1 MTYVLFIGEN
11 ERDDRI
17 RSNMADRMNLVMTA
31 STDNFTYDDLTEV
44 ARREQRNKTISD
56 VRKDLYQAM
65 AECQEMLKRES
76 EREFAADPFST
87 KSKLASNQL
96 LKFQEKAAQVFGF
109 RMGKLLDMAL
119 RAAEGNRTE
128 TSRLTMEEKE
138 IYDEVHSLLMEK
150 RSLLLGGVRT
160 KVAETEEPSLHTAA
174 VPDMV
179 TEARREDKAEAAAD
193 VPPYPQ
199 DEAVVE
205 VEAATPP
212 VVDLEKGPDE
222 AGIQEANTPA
232 PVAAPATQPAA
243 EFVILRVLEDIPKFV
258 GPDRTY
264 KLRKEDLVCMPSTI
278 SKALIARKKA
288 VAVSILLSS

>member
-1 MTYVLFIGEN
+1 
-11 ERDDRI
+11 
-17 RSNMADRMNLVMTA
+17 MNLVMTA

-44 ARREQRNKTISD
+44 ARREQRNKTIAD

-128 TSRLTMEEKE
+128 TSRLTIEEKE
-138 IYDEVHSLLMEK
+138 IYDEVYSLLKEK
-150 RSLLLGGVRT
+150 RSLLLENVRT
-160 KVAETEEPSLHTAA
+160 RIVEVEEPSLATAE

-179 TEARREDKAEAAAD
+179 KEAKREEVEEAAVD
-193 VPPYPQ
+193 VPVYPKH
-199 DEAVVE
+199 DVDSEAE
-205 VEAATPP
+205 ATPP
-212 VVDLEKGPDE
+212 TVDAEIDNDGAVDKELY
-222 AGIQEANTPA
+222 TSA
-232 PVAAPATQPAA
+232 PVAAQAA
-243 EFVILRVLEDIPKFV
+243 PPTTEFVILRVLEDIPKFV

-264 KLRKEDLVCMPSTI
+264 TLRKEDLVCLPSTI

-288 VAVSILLSS
+288 VAVSVVPSPR

>member
-1 MTYVLFIGEN
+1 
-11 ERDDRI
+11 
-17 RSNMADRMNLVMTA
+17 MNLVMTA

-65 AECQEMLKRES
+65 AVCQEMLKRES

-128 TSRLTMEEKE
+128 TSKLTIEEKE
-138 IYDEVHSLLMEK
+138 IYDEVHSLLKEK
-150 RSLLLGGVRT
+150 RSLLLENVRT
-160 KVAETEEPSLHTAA
+160 RIVEVEEPSLDTAE

-179 TEARREDKAEAAAD
+179 KEAKREEVEEAAVD
-193 VPPYPQ
+193 VPVYPKYEV
-199 DEAVVE
+199 D
-205 VEAATPP
+205 VEAETAVHPRP
-212 VVDLEKGPDE
+212 DAEEGPDGAVDKE
-222 AGIQEANTPA
+222 LNTPA
-232 PVAAPATQPAA
+232 PVAAPVAPPTT

-264 KLRKEDLVCMPSTI
+264 TLRKEDLVCLPSTI

-288 VAVSILLSS
+288 VAVSVVLSA

>member
-1 MTYVLFIGEN
+1 
-11 ERDDRI
+11 
-17 RSNMADRMNLVMTA
+17 MADRMNLMMTA

-44 ARREQRNKTISD
+44 ARREQRNKNISD

-76 EREFAADPFST
+76 EREFATDPFST

-128 TSRLTMEEKE
+128 TSRLTIEEKE
-138 IYDEVHSLLMEK
+138 IYDEVHSLLKEK
-150 RSLLLGGVRT
+150 RTLLLEGVRT
-160 KVAETEEPSLHTAA
+160 KLVEVEEPSLDTAE

-179 TEARREDKAEAAAD
+179 REAKREEVEEAAAVMPTYPKPEVTIETEAAAPPSD
-193 VPPYPQ
+193 VAENVP
-199 DEAVVE
+199 
-205 VEAATPP
+205 VEAA
-212 VVDLEKGPDE
+212 VKEE
-222 AGIQEANTPA
+222 CA
-232 PVAAPATQPAA
+232 PVAAPAAPPAA
-243 EFVILRVLEDIPKFV
+243 EFVILKILEDIPKFV

-264 KLRKEDLVCMPSTI
+264 ILRKEDLVCLPSTI
-278 SKALIARKKA
+278 SRALIARKKA
-288 VAVSILLSS
+288 VAVSVVLSA

>member
-1 MTYVLFIGEN
+1 
-11 ERDDRI
+11 
-17 RSNMADRMNLVMTA
+17 MADRMNPVMTA

-44 ARREQRNKTISD
+44 ARREQRNKAISD

-65 AECQEMLKRES
+65 AECQERLKRES
-76 EREFAADPFST
+76 EREFTADPFST

-96 LKFQEKAAQVFGF
+96 LKFQEKAAQVFEF

-138 IYDEVHSLLMEK
+138 IYDQVHSLLKEK

-160 KVAETEEPSLHTAA
+160 KVAEAEEPSLDTAA

-179 TEARREDKAEAAAD
+179 TEARREDREEAAAD

-199 DEAVVE
+199 DEAAVE
-205 VEAATPP
+205 EEAAAPSAA
-212 VVDLEKGPDE
+212 DEEKGPDE
-222 AGIQEANTPA
+222 AGTQEANTPA
-232 PVAAPATQPAA
+232 PVAAPAAPPVA
-243 EFVILRVLEDIPKFV
+243 EFVILRILEDIPRFV

-264 KLRKEDLVCMPSTI
+264 KLRKEDLVSMPSTI

-288 VAVSILLSS
+288 VAVSVVLSA